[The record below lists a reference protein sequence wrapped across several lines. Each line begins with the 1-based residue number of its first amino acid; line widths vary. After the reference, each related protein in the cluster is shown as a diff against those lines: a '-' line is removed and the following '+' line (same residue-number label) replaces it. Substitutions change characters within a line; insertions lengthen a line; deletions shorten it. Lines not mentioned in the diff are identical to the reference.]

1 MSKVADAVFR
11 SLIPASPV
19 FTTRDVAGA
28 AHVADDVAS
37 RDLSRLA
44 SRGLITHVMRG
55 IWADTR
61 HPDFSPYAVV
71 PVLLQTSKRSNN
83 GIGALPGYISLTS
96 ALNLRGMIQQIPR
109 SIHVVVASQ
118 RPKLRTAVGV
128 YEFHRLDPSLIAGAE
143 PFGTKGAFDVA
154 TSAKAL
160 FDTLYVSVR
169 RGRRFAALPELEF
182 PRDFRIREMETWIR
196 QVAYA
201 PLREAVHE
209 RWNVLCRNRLAVAH
223 SGGE

>member
-1 MSKVADAVFR
+1 MSKVGDAVFR
-11 SLIPASPV
+11 SLIPDSPV

-28 AHVADDVAS
+28 AQVTDDVAS

-44 SRGLITHVMRG
+44 SRGLITRVMRG

-71 PVLLQTSKRSNN
+71 PVLLQTSKLSNN
-83 GIGALPGYISLTS
+83 RVGALSGYVSLTS

-109 SIHVVVASQ
+109 SIHVVAASQ

-143 PFGTKGAFDVA
+143 PFGTTGAFDVA

-182 PRDFRIREMETWIR
+182 PRDFRVREMETWIR
-196 QVAYA
+196 QIAYA

-209 RWNVLCRNRLAVAH
+209 RWNVLYRNRMADVH
-223 SGGE
+223 RGDD